1 MNLDKK
7 TQELFDKCYA
17 IELLNKMADG
27 IIYKLAHDIHID
39 IDLSRYEN
47 TLIQHRFSREG
58 KFHFLT
64 ALQLNYPNIPNDER
78 LNEFVSEMRG
88 HLHNEDIKEECFE
101 KILKQLFVWFEDE
114 LHLKDFQINLFTT
127 KCNEKQ
133 IENHKFIFLI
143 FEFCF
148 KSPALSEVY
157 SFDKIDVRRQVL
169 YRLEYISYSFLQQA
183 KSFTKNIVDEVVEK
197 LKFNYTLKECFEYVR
212 YKEVEL
218 RRDFINEF
226 FFTIEHFLSSIR
238 KHYAI
243 KESSDLEKKEL
254 LKEIFNHFDIEKEVD
269 LEEIKQYLK
278 ERCSETSDD
287 IWQIFDGKNIKKDFF
302 LYHTYMIQLRNS
314 LHSNGKASKDMQM
327 FKFGKVNFYKLEK
340 DKFHKSMSIVHLVVL
355 ALIDM
360 IAIEKIIEKTKDEE
374 IIKDEYM
381 IELDKLQKQEESQ
394 LSSNKRIMR
403 C

>member
-1 MNLDKK
+1 MCWREVGDNYKVNLDKK
-7 TQELFDKCYA
+7 TQDLFDKCDA
-17 IELLNKMADG
+17 TELLNKMANG
-27 IIYKLAHDIHID
+27 IIFELAPDIHID
-39 IDLSRYEN
+39 IDLSSYEN
-47 TLIQHRFSREG
+47 ALKQHQFSREG

-64 ALQLNYPNIPNDER
+64 ALRLNYPKKDIEDCLSLFIE
-78 LNEFVSEMRG
+78 EMRG
-88 HLHNEDIKEECFE
+88 SYHCGDIKEECFE
-101 KILKQLFVWFEDE
+101 KIVSKLLAWFEDE
-114 LHLKDFQINLFTT
+114 LNFNDFYKNLFSTSM
-127 KCNEKQ
+127 NDQ
-133 IENHKFIFLI
+133 LLENHKFIFLL
-143 FEFCF
+143 FEYCY

-157 SFDKIDVRRQVL
+157 CFDKLDVRRQVL
-169 YRLEYISYSFLQQA
+169 YRLEYISYSFLQQT
-183 KSFTKNIVDEVVEK
+183 KSFTKNIFDEIVEK

-278 ERCSETSDD
+278 ARCRETSDD

-340 DKFHKSMSIVHLVVL
+340 DKFHKSMSIVHLVIL
-355 ALIDM
+355 SLIDM
-360 IAIEKIIEKTKDEE
+360 IAIEKIIEKTKDDTM
-374 IIKDEYM
+374 IFDEYM
-381 IELDKLQKQEESQ
+381 VELDKLYKQ
-394 LSSNKRIMR
+394 
-403 C
+403 